1 MRVTGVPRCARG
13 AAGGAHARAVTA
25 RRLIRLLERP
35 LIVGEAI
42 DDRATPVE
50 GRDAIVVLGAPL
62 TPGGIP
68 SPILEERL
76 AVAAALWHRAGAPI
90 VVVTGG
96 KTRGAR
102 RTEAAGMAEALH
114 ELGVPEA
121 AIVVEDQSRTT
132 AENARG
138 VRARLPDARRIWVVT
153 QPFHT
158 RRAARLFRREGFE
171 PRLAYRA
178 GGIEARQPHRALRW
192 VTREYAAWVV
202 ALIRR

>member
-1 MRVTGVPRCARG
+1 MI
-13 AAGGAHARAVTA
+13 A
-25 RRLIRLLERP
+25 RRLTRLLERP
-35 LIVGEAI
+35 LILGDAI
-42 DDRATPVE
+42 DDGAAAVE
-50 GRDAIVVLGAPL
+50 RRDAIVVCGAPL

-76 AVAAALWHRAGAPI
+76 AVAVALWRRAAAPI

-96 KTRGAR
+96 LTRGAR
-102 RTEAAGMAEALH
+102 RTEASGMADALRD
-114 ELGVPEA
+114 LGVPAA

-138 VRARLPDARRIWVVT
+138 VRRLVPAARRIWVVT

-171 PRLAYRA
+171 PRLAYRD
-178 GGIEARQPHRALRW
+178 GGLEAAEPGRALRW
-192 VTREYAAWVV
+192 VAREYAAWIV
-202 ALIRR
+202 ALVRR